1 MRLYVL
7 DTDHVSLL
15 QKDHAQIV
23 QRVSIVGAGSLAVT
37 VITVEEQLRGWFQVI
52 RRNASGSK
60 LIWAYA
66 GLRGAVEY
74 FNSVRLLDFDQ
85 GAEAC
90 YVDLRRQKIRI
101 GTQDLRI
108 AAIALSVNAIL
119 VTRNR
124 RYFEKFQVLCL
135 KTGQPPSTRAHHHQ
149 EKVTQHC
156 VTFFLSYFCFSTS
169 KVMSS

>member
-1 MRLYVL
+1 MRLYIL

-15 QKDHAQIV
+15 QKNHPKIV
-23 QRVSIVGAGSLAVT
+23 QRISTVGAGSLAVT

-52 RRNASGSK
+52 RRHSSGSK

-74 FNSVRLLDFDQ
+74 FNSVRLVDFDQ
-85 GAEAC
+85 AAEALFT
-90 YVDLRRQKIRI
+90 DWRRQKIRI

-108 AAIALSVNAIL
+108 AAIAVSINATL

-124 RYFEKFQVLCL
+124 RDFEKVPNLVFEDW
-135 KTGQPPSTRAHHHQ
+135 TTA
-149 EKVTQHC
+149 
-156 VTFFLSYFCFSTS
+156 
-169 KVMSS
+169 

>member
-15 QKDHAQIV
+15 QKDHPQIV
-23 QRVSIVGAGSLAVT
+23 PHISTVGARSLAVT
-37 VITVEEQLRGWFQVI
+37 VITVEEQLRGWFKVI
-52 RRNASGSK
+52 RRHSSGSK

-74 FNSVRLLDFDQ
+74 FNTVRLLDFDQ
-85 GAEAC
+85 AAEAR
-90 YVDLRRQKIRI
+90 YGELRRQKIRI

-108 AAIALSVNAIL
+108 AAIVLSVNAIL

-124 RYFEKFQVLCL
+124 RDFAKVPGLVFEDW
-135 KTGQPPSTRAHHHQ
+135 TTP
-149 EKVTQHC
+149 
-156 VTFFLSYFCFSTS
+156 
-169 KVMSS
+169 

>member
-15 QKDHAQIV
+15 QKNHPQIV
-23 QRVSIVGAGSLAVT
+23 QRISNVGAGSLAVT
-37 VITVEEQLRGWFQVI
+37 VITVEEQLRGWFKVI
-52 RRNASGSK
+52 RRHSSGPK

-74 FNSVRLLDFDQ
+74 FNTVRLIDFDQ
-85 GAEAC
+85 AAEAC

-108 AAIALSVNAIL
+108 AAITLSVNAVL

-124 RYFEKFQVLCL
+124 RDFEKVPNLVFEDW
-135 KTGQPPSTRAHHHQ
+135 T
-149 EKVTQHC
+149 
-156 VTFFLSYFCFSTS
+156 TS
-169 KVMSS
+169 SVFK